1 MRTITQLAISASI
14 TGVMIAIAS
23 LNMSTQSR
31 SEGPPP
37 LFELSDSK
45 DPLSPELAR
54 CAVVTTPDAACE
66 AVWTAHRRR
75 FFGEADVPA
84 LPAPADNAGVLN
96 VVPGKAVTADEPL
109 P

>member
-1 MRTITQLAISASI
+1 MRSITQLAITASI
-14 TGVMIAIAS
+14 TGVMVAIAS
-23 LNMSTQSR
+23 LTLGSQTS

-66 AVWTAHRRR
+66 TIWAAHRRR
-75 FFGEADVPA
+75 FFGEASA
-84 LPAPADNAGVLN
+84 STLPAPTDNASVLN
-96 VVPGKAVTADEPL
+96 VVPGKTVTADEPL

>member
-1 MRTITQLAISASI
+1 MRTITQLAITASI

-23 LNMSTQSR
+23 LTLGSQTR
-31 SEGPPP
+31 SEGLPP

-66 AVWTAHRRR
+66 RIWAAHRRR
-75 FFGEADVPA
+75 FFGEASA
-84 LPAPADNAGVLN
+84 HFLPAPADNASIPN
-96 VVPGKAVTADEPL
+96 IVPGNADTVGEPL